1 MRLLLAG
8 FHLPSG
14 SRPAAA
20 SPLRALRRRARRKD
34 VVRNQTTK
42 FVVQKALPKSFSKP
56 SKINSRNIEEG
67 GLWLAGQLMGLHV
80 LLGSDN
86 LDLQRGST

>member
-14 SRPAAA
+14 RSLPRP
-20 SPLRALRRRARRKD
+20 L
-34 VVRNQTTK
+34 
-42 FVVQKALPKSFSKP
+42 P
-56 SKINSRNIEEG
+56 SKRRDGGPKERRWTNSNHRVRSPEVAAKEFLKAKQKNSRNIEEG